1 MEIRESDMLFS
12 FRDGVAAVKYDDEPF
27 YRKRYNIAEGT
38 KGVDIVADCDTVMY
52 LIEIKNCEGTAENQD
67 AWRRHY
73 TGTKSME
80 TLATDV
86 ALKVAH
92 ACACLAG
99 ISTYGEYNE
108 GAAKLLRYAH
118 ALHAPNIAS
127 HDKKILVLLY
137 LEGDFSCQSRTNEM
151 IYGDLQK
158 RIARR
163 LKWLNCKVDV
173 VSTRKRSPRDFEV
186 TQLRQAVM
194 H

>member
-27 YRKRYNIAEGT
+27 YRKRYNKAEGT
-38 KGVDIVADCDTVMY
+38 KGVDIVADCDAVMY

-67 AWRRHY
+67 AWRRRY
-73 TGTKSME
+73 SGTKNME
-80 TLATDV
+80 TLASEV

-92 ACACLAG
+92 TCACLAG
-99 ISTYGEYNE
+99 VATYAERKE
-108 GAAKLLRYAH
+108 DAVRLLDYAH

-127 HDKKILVLLY
+127 LEKKLLVLLY
-137 LEGDFSCQSRTNEM
+137 LEGDFSCRTRTNEM

-173 VSTRKRSPRDFEV
+173 VSTRKHNPRDFEV
-186 TQLRQAVM
+186 TQLRQAVG